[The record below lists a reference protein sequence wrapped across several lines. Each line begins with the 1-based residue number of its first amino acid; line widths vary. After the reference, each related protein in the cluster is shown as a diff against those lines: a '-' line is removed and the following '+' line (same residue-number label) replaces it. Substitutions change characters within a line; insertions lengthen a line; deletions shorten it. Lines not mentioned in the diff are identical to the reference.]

1 MKKITFLWQL
11 AILVFFSSQLTAQR
25 FYSSGE
31 REDVQVTA
39 QTKLEI
45 ENAKRNFSSRSSA
58 NTSPQMMASTYVG
71 SFLVGDG
78 PSWTTNPPSYTAQEA
93 AALIFG
99 GSPSDYFISTNPNTV
114 DPMTITHTAW
124 TDSWGGPCQ
133 ELAEDF
139 KIDVG
144 AVGYND
150 PGGVGT
156 ATSAYINDHPSCWPL
171 ENFVWLAGPAP
182 ITACGPNGLPID
194 NPLGS
199 NCTALSPATVAGGT
213 VIGSNIGEYRLSNV
227 TIDIVHTWDS
237 DLDISLQSPSG
248 TILDLSSDNGGSG
261 DNYQITVFEDGAPVI
276 TTGSPPFNGTFE
288 PEGGTFAST
297 FAGESI
303 NGNWTLIVSDDVC
316 SFDGGTLNSYCITF
330 EPILVI
336 GDPPV
341 ISCPAN
347 ITADNA
353 AGQCGAV
360 VNFAAVAV
368 DTEDGNISGSI
379 VYTPDTGSFFP
390 VGTTTVTASVTD
402 SDGNTATCTFDV
414 TVVDAEDPAVTCADF
429 TAQLDA
435 SGMVTVLPSDV
446 ASATDNCPG
455 VTLDFLISGVPG
467 PSDIITTL
475 FNRNN
480 GGNFG
485 GAVYFDVTVGPADIQ
500 ITDLETNTAETGAMT
515 MDVYTL
521 IGTSV
526 GNQQNP
532 APWTLMATGS
542 GTGAGLNNPSMLAL
556 DNPIILSANT
566 TYGFALVMDASHG
579 HDYSGTGTNPAPGS
593 TSYSNADLTLSLG
606 SANNTP
612 FSSAAFTPRIW
623 NGSLI
628 YQPYTSVAVPSLDY
642 TCMEVGPNDV
652 TVIATDAAG
661 NTSTCTAVVT
671 VEDNIAPVIACIGAP
686 GIMSVTE
693 DFEGASLPAGWS
705 TVIVSGG
712 FDWTFGSGVMPGGAP
727 FSSNAAI
734 FDDDAAGSGELDNT
748 VQLLSPVVDLSMSDS
763 ADLSFD
769 YSMQAFVDSGTLTA
783 EVWDGAAWQQILF
796 VDVDTDPTNTGVI
809 DMTSFMNAAFQVRFT
824 YDDENDWA
832 WGAGVDNFILNYNVP
847 SIPYDAIL
855 DGTTGTVTVNMA
867 DLLLSVDEACSYTV
881 TTGGGAPV
889 PGSIT
894 TLFDSNNGGS
904 NGGAIYYDLTV
915 GPQDITLTDIDINTD
930 EPGAFTMD
938 VFTLV
943 GTYVGNTGNAG
954 AWTLATSSSGTAS
967 GTLNVPSNAVLD
979 TPLVLTANTTYGI
992 ALVLDASHGH
1002 SYSGTGSDPSPGNT
1016 NYSNADLA
1024 LELGAA
1030 TNAPFDGS
1038 PFSPR
1043 VFNGTLNY
1051 LVGEPSSTTIEFD
1064 CDDLGLNQVEVTVTD
1079 ASGNTS
1085 TCTATVNVIDN
1096 TDPILV
1102 CMDATVSLDQDG
1114 MASILPSMFI
1124 DTANSFDACGI
1135 TITAVDVTDVTC
1147 DDIGTPITVTV
1158 FASDASGNLASCTAT
1173 LTVVDD
1179 LGPVIEGCPADH
1191 TVDPGPLNLFYE
1203 LPDYWGDGGITADD
1217 NCTDPVTI
1225 FSQSPAPGT
1234 LLPDGVYT
1242 ISICATD
1249 EYGNEGCCTFEL
1261 TVESILGTDDVALDN
1276 AIAMYPNPT
1285 DGQVTIANTSNIQ
1298 LEKAVIYD
1306 ANGRLVQQVDLR
1318 GMATERTFNVS
1329 SLASGVYM
1337 VQIQSESAQTV
1348 KRLIRR

>member
-1 MKKITFLWQL
+1 MKKITLLWQL
-11 AILVFFSSQLTAQR
+11 AILIFFNFQLNAQR
-25 FYSSGE
+25 YSSGE
-31 REDVQVTA
+31 RETVPLTA
-39 QTKLEI
+39 KTKLEI
-45 ENAKRNFSSRSSA
+45 ENAKKNYSSRSST

-78 PSWTTNPPSYTAQEA
+78 PSWTVNPPSYTAQEA

-150 PGGVGT
+150 PGGPGT
-156 ATSAYINDHPSCWPL
+156 ATSAYVNDHPSCWPL
-171 ENFVWLAGPAP
+171 ENFVWLAGSAP
-182 ITACGPNGLPID
+182 ITACGPGGLPID

-199 NCTALSPATVAGGT
+199 NCTAISPAAVAGGT
-213 VIGSNIGEYRLSNV
+213 VIGSNIGEYQLSNI

-237 DLDISLQSPSG
+237 DLDISIQSPSG

-261 DNYQITVFEDGAPVI
+261 DNYQITVFQDGAPVI
-276 TTGSPPFNGTFE
+276 TTGSPPFNGTFQA
-288 PEGGTFAST
+288 EGGTFAST
-297 FAGESI
+297 FAGENI
-303 NGNWTLIVSDDVC
+303 NGNWTLIASDDVC

-341 ISCPAN
+341 ISCPAD

-402 SDGNTATCTFDV
+402 SDGNTSECTFDV
-414 TVVDAEDPAVTCADF
+414 TVVDAEDPVVTCTDF
-429 TAQLDA
+429 TAELDA
-435 SGMVTVLPSDV
+435 TGNVTVFPSDV

-455 VTLDFLISGVPG
+455 VTMDFLISGVPG
-467 PSDIITTL
+467 PADIITTL

-480 GGNFG
+480 GGGFG
-485 GAVYFDVTVGPADIQ
+485 GAVYFDVTVGPSDIQ
-500 ITDLETNTAETGAMT
+500 ITDLETNTQETGAMT

-521 IGTSV
+521 LGTSV

-532 APWTLMATGS
+532 GAWTLMATGS

-556 DNPIILSANT
+556 DNPIILSANM

-579 HDYSGTGTNPAPGS
+579 HDYSGTGSNPAPGS

-612 FSSAAFTPRIW
+612 FSSAPFTPRIW

-642 TCMEVGPNDV
+642 SCMEVGPNDV

-671 VEDNIAPVIACIGAP
+671 VEDNIAPVIACIGEPVPVTDSVSDNP
-686 GIMSVTE
+686 GLPFGASPTTITSTIDVTDDFVINDLDVDLDISHTWVGDIIVEIQSPAGTSVT
-693 DFEGASLPAGWS
+693 
-705 TVIVSGG
+705 IV
-712 FDWTFGSGVMPGGAP
+712 DQPG
-727 FSSNAAI
+727 
-734 FDDDAAGSGELDNT
+734 
-748 VQLLSPVVDLSMSDS
+748 SPVTVDGCPGQNM
-763 ADLSFD
+763 
-769 YSMQAFVDSGTLTA
+769 VVTL
-783 EVWDGAAWQQILF
+783 
-796 VDVDTDPTNTGVI
+796 
-809 DMTSFMNAAFQVRFT
+809 
-824 YDDENDWA
+824 DDEATLPIEDEC
-832 WGAGVDNFILNYNVP
+832 GAGVP
-847 SIPYDAIL
+847 SISGTFTPNNPLSAFDGESTLGTWTITVTDAFPALDDGVLNSWGLSYTHDVVAAPYEAIL
-855 DGTTGTVTVNMA
+855 DGTTGTVTVDLN

-904 NGGAIYYDLTV
+904 NGGAIYFDLTV
-915 GPQDITLTDIDINTD
+915 GPQDITLNDLDINTD

-938 VFTLV
+938 IYTLV

-979 TPLVLTANTTYGI
+979 TPLVLTANTTYGM

-1002 SYSGTGSDPSPGNT
+1002 SYSGTGSDPSPGST
-1016 NYSNADLA
+1016 NYSNADLT
-1024 LELGAA
+1024 LDLGAA
-1030 TNAPFDGS
+1030 TNVPFDGS

-1043 VFNGTLNY
+1043 IFNGTLNY
-1051 LVGEPSSTTIEFD
+1051 VTGEPVATEVTFD
-1064 CDDLGLNQVEVTVTD
+1064 CSQLGENQVEITVTD
-1079 ASGNTS
+1079 ASGNSS

-1102 CMDATVSLDQDG
+1102 CMDATVSLDENG
-1114 MASILPSMFI
+1114 MASITPDLFI

-1179 LGPVIEGCPADH
+1179 MGPTIEGCPADL

-1203 LPDYWGDGGITADD
+1203 LPDYWAQGGITAVD

-1298 LEKAVIYD
+1298 LEKAAIYD

-1318 GMATERTFNVS
+1318 GMTTERTFNVS